1 MYLDLNDL
9 DKVTLFCEEFRKHHK
24 KLDILINNAG
34 IYNIDYKY
42 T

>member
-9 DKVTLFCEEFRKHHK
+9 DKVSTFCEEFKKNYK

-34 IYNIDYKY
+34 IYNLEYK
-42 T
+42 